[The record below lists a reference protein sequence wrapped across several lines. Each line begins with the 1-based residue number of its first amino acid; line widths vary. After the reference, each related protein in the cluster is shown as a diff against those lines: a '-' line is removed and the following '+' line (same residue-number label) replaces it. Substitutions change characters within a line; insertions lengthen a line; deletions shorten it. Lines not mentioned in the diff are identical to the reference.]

1 MFHALSIAQTKIVII
16 ARLVTHST
24 LLNMQAI
31 AKSSADMIL
40 AKKMAGNLYG
50 IITQNRVE
58 LKKKRP
64 SINTF

>member
-24 LLNMQAI
+24 LLNRKAI

-40 AKKMAGNLYG
+40 AKKMA
-50 IITQNRVE
+50 
-58 LKKKRP
+58 
-64 SINTF
+64 